1 MRAAAGLRGL
11 VCALAALWAAV
22 IFTAALAA
30 TTTVLGGSPDVVCI
44 VVVSIA
50 LLRGPEAG
58 ALAGFCA
65 GLGVDALTWQ
75 PLGLAALVYCLI
87 GYGSGRIGEQLPD
100 RAPVSPLLV
109 IAVASLA
116 TRIGLVVLGFLLGS
130 ELAIP
135 AGATLGM
142 IPSAAL
148 NVLIAIPLYPLLRRG
163 LHVPPAPIAPLPAI
177 TTPTTS
183 ETDDVPAVVA

>member
-1 MRAAAGLRGL
+1 VRAAFGLRSL

-22 IFTAALAA
+22 IFAASLAA
-30 TTTVLGGSPDVVCI
+30 TTTLLGGSPDVVCV

-75 PLGLAALVYCLI
+75 PLGLAALVYCLV

-100 RAPVSPLLV
+100 RAPVSPLFV
-109 IAVASLA
+109 IAIASLVA
-116 TRIGLVVLGFLLGS
+116 RCGLVLLGFLLGS
-130 ELAIP
+130 DLAVP

-148 NVLIAIPLYPLLRRG
+148 DVLIAIPLYPLLRRG
-163 LHVPPAPIAPLPAI
+163 LRRPPPPVVPLPAL
-177 TTPTTS
+177 TPTPT

>member
-1 MRAAAGLRGL
+1 MRAAAGMRSL

-30 TTTVLGGSPDVVCI
+30 TTAVLGGSPDVVCI

-116 TRIGLVVLGFLLGS
+116 ARIGLVVLGFLLGS
-130 ELAIP
+130 ELAVP

-163 LHVPPAPIAPLPAI
+163 LRVAPPPLAPLPPI
-177 TTPTTS
+177 TTPS